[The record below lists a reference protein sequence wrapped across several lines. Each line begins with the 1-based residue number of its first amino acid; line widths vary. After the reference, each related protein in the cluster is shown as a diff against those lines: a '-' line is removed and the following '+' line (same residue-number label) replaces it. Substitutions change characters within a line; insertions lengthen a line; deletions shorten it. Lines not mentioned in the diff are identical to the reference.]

1 MKPIKDLLVSQL
13 YSVQKNG
20 DQIWQPYGPVAW
32 STTSVVVFPSSTAN
46 HRSFL
51 HFFHPDTPWEV
62 SLSPTPHAALITGL
76 KFDGKGT
83 LLCVVDAQSRVSI
96 WEMQGHIINEWQ
108 IVQITNSADSSC
120 ITVDTQPIIC
130 FSWTNITQNYVR
142 KGWNVKA
149 EDVSTNWTSKFTKV
163 GPSTLLKSKILG
175 VSVMSVSARGLLS
188 LLTPGKKVRTSFLP
202 ITNMQVAD
210 ILVSRSEDLI
220 HIATVDL
227 QNTLRLYTIEVQSVS
242 IKFIL
247 SRLVELTPNNIDSK
261 IVCLKFD
268 NSLTSDSDFFIAV
281 QDQDGNGT
289 IEKWKFTQTAVPV
302 NRILCSNNPVADLAS
317 KLHWEKQLFTK
328 LSALPLSLDVPFLP
342 YSMAT
347 ALDANK
353 IGRVIIV
360 GCRDDSLQILD
371 RYTLNHIET
380 ITPGQL
386 KGEESDTDNDIKSRW
401 IQSISG
407 ATNVTLS
414 PAACCLATLT
424 QGTLSV
430 FSFWNSE
437 LESESETVWLSS
449 VLEHCILNNWAHW
462 EIMSVA
468 NRREDMLSR
477 LENTLNRSFDAQNP
491 DIRQLYFSRMMSVK
505 MMLYKLQPQT
515 SHWPGQ
521 LWSSLFL
528 NCLAEKFKNLLP
540 VEVVNNFVC
549 PPDIDLNNLVSLIDQ
564 KHFSL
569 PEQELLAQ
577 QTLFQ
582 WVLDYAQLISICVL
596 PPKRTSSTNNW
607 QSVVTDSKTLNN
619 LRELL
624 GYIRIWST
632 IHPRCSPILC
642 GSENSD
648 FSPIFKTISMLV
660 KQFPYKNDIPNS
672 DYDKIQ
678 LFQQKLTT
686 LPRVIVSA
694 LAESSASNTG
704 GGHPVRYHFQFEPN
718 SIKCAQMLCDR
729 PTLPVAK
736 ANSVINT
743 RDRDM
748 IRNTVLSAHSLH
760 TKQDFVKECVLCG
773 CVTVIQAPTSQ
784 QDWWNKWRHACI
796 CGGTWKNP
804 TVLG

>member
-1 MKPIKDLLVSQL
+1 MKPKKELLASQL

-32 STTSVVVFPSSTAN
+32 STTNVLVFPSSTAT
-46 HRSFL
+46 HSSFL
-51 HFFHPDTPWEV
+51 HFFYPDAPWEV
-62 SLSPTPHAALITGL
+62 SLTLTPHSALIKNL

-83 LLCVVDAQSRVSI
+83 LLCVIDAQSRVSI
-96 WEMQGHIINEWQ
+96 WAMQGHIINDWQ
-108 IVQITNSADSSC
+108 IVQITDAVDSSC

-130 FSWTNITQNYVR
+130 FSWTNIAQNYVR
-142 KGWNVKA
+142 KSWNVKA
-149 EDVSTNWTSKFTKV
+149 EDVSANWTAKFTKV

-188 LLTPGKKVRTSFLP
+188 LLSPGKKARTSFLP

-220 HIATVDL
+220 HIATVDML
-227 QNTLRLYTIEVQSVS
+227 NTLRLYTIEVQVAS
-242 IKFIL
+242 IKFLL
-247 SRLVELTPNNIDSK
+247 SRLVELTPKSPDSR
-261 IVCLKFD
+261 IMCLKFD

-281 QDQDGNGT
+281 HDQDNNGS
-289 IEKWKFTQTAVPV
+289 IEKWKFAQTAVPV
-302 NRILCSNNPVADLAS
+302 NRVLCSNNLVAELAN
-317 KLHWEKQLFTK
+317 KLHWEKQLVCK
-328 LSALPLSLDVPFLP
+328 LAVPPVSLDVPFLP
-342 YSMAT
+342 YSVT
-347 ALDANK
+347 TSLDANK

-360 GCRDDSLQILD
+360 GCQDSSVQILD
-371 RYTLNHIET
+371 RTTLTQIDVISPE
-380 ITPGQL
+380 QL
-386 KGEESDTDNDIKSRW
+386 KGEEDLDNETKSYKNSFKHIKTST
-401 IQSISG
+401 SL
-407 ATNVTLS
+407 TLS
-414 PAACCLATLT
+414 PASCCMATLSR
-424 QGTLSV
+424 GTLSM
-430 FSFWNSE
+430 FSFWNNE
-437 LESESETVWLSS
+437 LETDSETVWLSS

-468 NRREDMLSR
+468 NRQENMLSR

-491 DIRQLYFSRMMSVK
+491 DIRQLYFSRMMSIK

-528 NCLAEKFKNLLP
+528 NCLADKLKNMLP

-549 PPDIDLNNLVSLIDQ
+549 PTDIELNSLVSLIDPKQ
-564 KHFSL
+564 FNL
-569 PEQELLAQ
+569 PEQQLLAQ

-624 GYIRIWST
+624 GYIKIWST
-632 IHPRCSPILC
+632 IHPRCSPVLC
-642 GSENSD
+642 GSDTSD
-648 FSPIFKTISMLV
+648 FSAIFKTISMLV

-686 LPRVIVSA
+686 LPRVTVSA
-694 LAESSASNTG
+694 LYESSTSG
-704 GGHPVRYHFQFEPN
+704 GVPLRYHFQFEPN

-729 PTLPVAK
+729 PSLPLAK
-736 ANSVINT
+736 SNSVINT
-743 RDRDM
+743 PDRDM

-760 TKQDFVKECVLCG
+760 TKQDFVKECVVCG
-773 CVTVIQAPTSQ
+773 CVTTLHQPDNQ
-784 QDWWNKWRHACI
+784 RDWWTKWKHACV
-796 CGGTWKNP
+796 CGGSWKNP
-804 TVLG
+804 TVLA